1 MAGFLL
7 PEAPKVL
14 GNYQPYVIR
23 NGVGVISG
31 QFPIQDSELL
41 YQGKVG
47 EELSISDAKHAIE
60 IATLNVLSQL
70 SNASD
75 GFAALDSILRM
86 DAYIAS
92 GHSFYQHAEVV
103 DVASDLLVKVLGQK
117 GGHARSAIGVS
128 QLPLNS
134 SIELVVSF
142 SIKS

>member
-1 MAGFLL
+1 MAGLLL

-23 NGVGVISG
+23 NGIGVISG
-31 QFPIQDSELL
+31 QFPIQGGKLL
-41 YQGKVG
+41 YQGKIG

-70 SNASD
+70 SNASN
-75 GFAALDSILRM
+75 GFADLDGILRI

-92 GHSFYQHAEVV
+92 GHGFDRHAEVV
-103 DVASDLLVKVLGQK
+103 DVASNLLMAALGNK
-117 GGHARSAIGVS
+117 GCHARSAIGVP

-142 SIKS
+142 SIIP

>member
-1 MAGFLL
+1 MASFVL

-14 GNYQPYVIR
+14 GNYQPYIIR
-23 NGVGVISG
+23 NGIGSISG
-31 QFPIQDSELL
+31 QFPIKNGELL

-47 EELSISDAKHAIE
+47 EELSVSDAKHAIE
-60 IATLNVLSQL
+60 IAALNVLSQL
-70 SNASD
+70 SNASN
-75 GFAALDSILRM
+75 GFADLDGILRM

-103 DVASDLLVKVLGQK
+103 DVASNLLVNVLGQK
-117 GGHARSAIGVS
+117 GAHARSAIGVS

-142 SIKS
+142 SMAP